1 MSDPNTQP
9 VEDVVPTEDEE
20 AKFANQ
26 PNGGGR

>member
-20 AKFANQ
+20 TKFANQ